1 MHKGRTLLFRT
12 GPSPVAAA
20 AGPGSPQAAAPTP
33 GGERGKRK
41 RRGAARGRRSGAGGM
56 AARAGPARR
65 RGRPGPSPARR
76 RLKPLRTV
84 VAWRGRAEWDQ
95 VMVGLYCGDSR
106 LQQDALDRVSAWKS
120 RYGPKMPLAVDCTA
134 ELIRCKVLD
143 SSGRLKSH
151 ELILSYGLA
160 LVRFVNLITERK
172 QKMVSIPL
180 RQLAREVDIPVWV
193 VDLRHELT
201 HGKLPRLALCRKG
214 CDVVLDWLRKMYW
227 SRQLGNNLC
236 EEDEDEDEE
245 EEQEEIEA
253 NADLDGDAWEIQ
265 TPQHDACQKHK
276 EFHEKVRDVLIS
288 YKNEQ
293 LRVMQTVP
301 SVSKSRELWSDSSS
315 ELDWILAQIK
325 DLMQENRATV
335 AEALLSDGF
344 LIPKMDCLKMLNIKY
359 EANKEVWQFKIP
371 PAFYCF
377 WQPLLSGLL
386 SRSFTQIL
394 MEKMF
399 IELKECSD
407 SSELRP
413 QFLISWISELLT
425 GIAKVNA
432 GKKKQQCNKQAS
444 VKELFLHKVPLQWI
458 RLTDSCLQ
466 APCWATPHLLQ
477 LILTIMRPRL
487 PRSSR
492 KNLLYLASIYTEGG
506 APLSSPG
513 LSSDSSEQP
522 IYTIESLQWRAR
534 QENQV
539 KNQGQTV
546 ETQED
551 VPERDNGVEEVEEEE
566 EEMVTEANALEGLAH
581 SGTMV
586 AIAEKRAALQGSAW
600 QITADEVRW
609 KDFPLGKL
617 PGQTDDPDGLM
628 LDNYSMMSLLDQ
640 PVRDE
645 WKPHNTN
652 SAELNIPMTGG
663 LLWTQNDFHK
673 IKSGLQLF

>member
-1 MHKGRTLLFRT
+1 QDQSSNPNRSMILCNHSVPNKSLLERAFDAVDLHGVTQAVVYHR
-12 GPSPVAAA
+12 AQNI
-20 AGPGSPQAAAPTP
+20 AGKLCVLQ
-33 GGERGKRK
+33 RK
-41 RRGAARGRRSGAGGM
+41 CIRV
-56 AARAGPARR
+56 
-65 RGRPGPSPARR
+65 
-76 RLKPLRTV
+76 RLLT
-84 VAWRGRAEWDQ
+84 
-95 VMVGLYCGDSR
+95 CFSFI
-106 LQQDALDRVSAWKS
+106 S

-180 RQLAREVDIPVWV
+180 RQLAREVDIPIWV

-214 CDVVLDWLRKMYW
+214 CDVVLDWLRKTYW

-236 EEDEDEDEE
+236 EESEDEDEE
-245 EEQEEIEA
+245 QEEVER
-253 NADLDGDAWEIQ
+253 NAELDNDAWEIQ
-265 TPQHDACQKHK
+265 TPQHEACQKHK

-293 LRVMQTVP
+293 FRVMQTVQ

-315 ELDWILAQIK
+315 EVDWILAQIK
-325 DLMQENRATV
+325 DLMQENRETV

-359 EANKEVWQFKIP
+359 EVNKEVWQFKIP
-371 PAFYCF
+371 QTFYCF
-377 WQPLLSGLL
+377 WQPLLTGLL

-394 MEKMF
+394 IEKMF
-399 IELKECSD
+399 MELKECSD

-413 QFLISWISELLT
+413 QFLINWISEMLT

-432 GKKKQQCNKQAS
+432 GEYVWNLLCVKNRRAQKSFNYSKRVTGILLTELLYCDIAYPSGGFQLANFATSSVLSRSGSVCSNVLPVSVAVTGKKRQHCNKQVP

-458 RLTDSCLQ
+458 KLTDNCLE

-492 KNLLYLASIYTEGG
+492 KNLLYLASVYTEGG
-506 APLSSPG
+506 GPLSSPG
-513 LSSDSSEQP
+513 LSSICSEQP

-539 KNQGQTV
+539 KNQGQNV
-546 ETQED
+546 DKQED
-551 VPERDNGVEEVEEEE
+551 VLERDGVEEVEEEE
-566 EEMVTEANALEGLAH
+566 EEMVTETNPLEGLAH
-581 SGTMV
+581 SGDVV
-586 AIAEKRAALQGSAW
+586 AIAEKKAALQGSAW

-628 LDNYSMMSLLDQ
+628 LDHYSMMSLLDQ

-645 WKPHNTN
+645 WKSPIT
-652 SAELNIPMTGG
+652 
-663 LLWTQNDFHK
+663 K
-673 IKSGLQLF
+673 

>member
-1 MHKGRTLLFRT
+1 
-12 GPSPVAAA
+12 
-20 AGPGSPQAAAPTP
+20 
-33 GGERGKRK
+33 
-41 RRGAARGRRSGAGGM
+41 M
-56 AARAGPARR
+56 AARAGPAWS
-65 RGRPGPSPARR
+65 RGRPSSSPARGR
-76 RLKPLRTV
+76 PNPLRTV

-134 ELIRCKVLD
+134 ELIRCKVLE

-180 RQLAREVDIPVWV
+180 RQLAREVNIPVWV

-227 SRQLGNNLC
+227 NRQLGNNLC
-236 EEDEDEDEE
+236 EEDEDEE
-245 EEQEEIEA
+245 EEQEEMEA
-253 NADLDGDAWEIQ
+253 NAELDNDAWEIQ
-265 TPQHDACQKHK
+265 NRQHEACQKHK
-276 EFHEKVRDVLIS
+276 EFHGSCSTVAIDAKCKHKEYKYASEHVLHIGTIYSYTEKVRDVLMS

-293 LRVMQTVP
+293 FRVMQTM
-301 SVSKSRELWSDSSS
+301 SSLSKSRELWSDSSS

-325 DLMQENRATV
+325 DLMQENRETV

-371 PAFYCF
+371 PTFYCF

-386 SRSFTQIL
+386 SRNFTQIL

-399 IELKECSD
+399 IELKGCSD
-407 SSELRP
+407 SSGLRP
-413 QFLISWISELLT
+413 HFLINWISELLN

-432 GKKKQQCNKQAS
+432 GKKKQQCNKQVS

-477 LILTIMRPRL
+477 LILTIMTPRL
-487 PRSSR
+487 SRSSR

-513 LSSDSSEQP
+513 LSSDGSEQP
-522 IYTIESLQWRAR
+522 IYTLESLQWRAR

-539 KNQGQTV
+539 KNKGQTV
-546 ETQED
+546 EKQED
-551 VPERDNGVEEVEEEE
+551 VPERDNGVEEMEEEE
-566 EEMVTEANALEGLAH
+566 EEMVTETNPLEGLAH

-645 WKPHNTN
+645 WKSLNTN